1 VRNFLADAIE
11 ANTVQTTLEY
21 NCTCLTG
28 TTPNISAY
36 GETLPSLECE
46 SWVGQCTA
54 AHPNDLA
61 GQTFC
66 QSFVCGSLNASAVG
80 AGASSSSSAVGG
92 SSTASNTASST
103 SGSATAATSK
113 AAAPAGPVYYGGR
126 EIGTVFIITVL
137 AAVFGF
143 AL

>member
-1 VRNFLADAIE
+1 
-11 ANTVQTTLEY
+11 
-21 NCTCLTG
+21 
-28 TTPNISAY
+28 
-36 GETLPSLECE
+36 
-46 SWVGQCTA
+46 VGQCTA

-80 AGASSSSSAVGG
+80 AGASSSASAAGG
-92 SSTASNTASST
+92 SSTASSTASST
-103 SGSATAATSK
+103 SGSATAATSSK
-113 AAAPAGPVYYGGR
+113 AAAPAGPVYYAGR
-126 EIGTVFIITVL
+126 EIGTVVIITVL